1 MIQALTNMYH
11 LLVLAFTILIGIS
24 QSTAVEYEHHNYT
37 SLTNTLKGINEQ
49 WPHITKLYSI
59 GKSIG
64 QRELWVLEISDNPG
78 MHEEGEPN
86 FKYIGNMHGNEVVG
100 REMLL
105 HLAFY
110 LCSHYKT
117 NQDVKNLV
125 DSTRIHI
132 LPSMNP
138 DGWERA
144 REGQCIGISGRYNDH
159 RSDLNRD
166 FPDLLNPVMKRIKGS
181 EQQET
186 KAVMK
191 WISSLPFVL
200 SANLHGGTL
209 VANYPFDSFQ
219 GDPDSYR
226 YSKSPDDAVFIQLS
240 KAYSLNHPTM
250 FHGKPNCH
258 SNYFI
263 HEDSFPNGITN
274 GAEWYP
280 VQGGMQDYNYLT
292 RYYMFLV
299 CTTKLYYNDY
309 NHKTKLYIY
318 IYIYTHSI
326 TCIIIILLLFLICK
340 YCKGQLD
347 GN

>member
-1 MIQALTNMYH
+1 
-11 LLVLAFTILIGIS
+11 
-24 QSTAVEYEHHNYT
+24 
-37 SLTNTLKGINEQ
+37 
-49 WPHITKLYSI
+49 
-59 GKSIG
+59 
-64 QRELWVLEISDNPG
+64 
-78 MHEEGEPN
+78 
-86 FKYIGNMHGNEVVG
+86 
-100 REMLL
+100 
-105 HLAFY
+105 
-110 LCSHYKT
+110 
-117 NQDVKNLV
+117 
-125 DSTRIHI
+125 
-132 LPSMNP
+132 
-138 DGWERA
+138 
-144 REGQCIGISGRYNDH
+144 
-159 RSDLNRD
+159 
-166 FPDLLNPVMKRIKGS
+166 MKRIKGS

-318 IYIYTHSI
+318 IYIYTHI
-326 TCIIIILLLFLICK
+326 VLHV
-340 YCKGQLD
+340 
-347 GN
+347 